1 MQVRPGASD
10 SDEAFEEIP
19 RCSLE
24 EGTVVLGV
32 PIGNASFVDTFVDDV
47 CRKLTHM
54 AERIGLMKS
63 NIAKFLLL
71 RACFGACRIN
81 HLLRSL
87 PFKHAKS
94 LAEKSSVVVR
104 NLLDDILVSP
114 LPDICF
120 LLACL
125 PVRNGW
131 PVLFLLARICFKLS
145 FFWSLFPCER
155 WGQPEPFVYL
165 MYFC

>member
-131 PVLFLLARICFKLS
+131 PVLFLLDRVCLLNLV
-145 FFWSLFPCER
+145 FFGASSSANGGASRSPLCT
-155 WGQPEPFVYL
+155 
-165 MYFC
+165 

>member
-120 LLACL
+120 FAGLFTSAQRLAGTLLAGSN
-125 PVRNGW
+125 V
-131 PVLFLLARICFKLS
+131 F
-145 FFWSLFPCER
+145 
-155 WGQPEPFVYL
+155 
-165 MYFC
+165 